1 MTTKTLH
8 YVTPVDYG
16 DFEPAPHYETT
27 AWVQPMTGGL
37 IDTRDVHAQ
46 SEPVS
51 VELPDGTTITESPQ
65 GLIATR
71 PDGAWSAVDSWAAPV
86 DGAVPKESITW
97 ET

>member
-1 MTTKTLH
+1 MRRGHDARAGCQAPEERKSMTKTLH

-27 AWVQPMTGGL
+27 PWVQPMTSGL
-37 IDTRDVHAQ
+37 IDTRDIHAQ
-46 SEPVS
+46 SEPVT

-71 PDGAWSAVDSWAAPV
+71 PDGA
-86 DGAVPKESITW
+86 
-97 ET
+97 